1 MYEMKENKKAFESQ
15 QKIYKGLRRL
25 LKTKQLS
32 EITVSDIKKECN
44 ISRSTFYRNF
54 KNITEILEVIFEYF
68 YKEYLTK
75 KSIEQKDNELLFFFE
90 YWFWHRDLVQIISS
104 QNRGIIEDCMKR
116 HTKSLN
122 TNPYLIEIKIT
133 LMASILSKWAEL
145 KDKTPKELEVF
156 VRSTL
161 DKNCIDILL
170 E

>member
-75 KSIEQKDNELLFFFE
+75 KKL
-90 YWFWHRDLVQIISS
+90 
-104 QNRGIIEDCMKR
+104 
-116 HTKSLN
+116 
-122 TNPYLIEIKIT
+122 
-133 LMASILSKWAEL
+133 
-145 KDKTPKELEVF
+145 
-156 VRSTL
+156 
-161 DKNCIDILL
+161 
-170 E
+170 